1 MQLAG
6 NSKEKC
12 SSKRLVT
19 TVQVVAK
26 SEKGLVRKTNEDR
39 FLATESLLAV
49 ADGMGGHLA
58 GDVAAQIAIEKLSEF
73 TAEGD
78 VLSNLKALF
87 LLTNRTIFEQGKYNK
102 EQEGMGTTLTVCCVQ
117 GSKGYF
123 GHVGD
128 SRAYL
133 VRDGQVR
140 QLTQDHS
147 YVNQLVVLGTL
158 SQEEAKNHPQ
168 RNVLLRALGAQED
181 IEVDLFEVDFQPGD
195 IVLLAT
201 DGLVTDLDK
210 EVLEE
215 ILLSEISLEE
225 MADRLLE
232 AALASGGRDNVTVVL
247 GQV

>member
-1 MQLAG
+1 
-6 NSKEKC
+6 
-12 SSKRLVT
+12 
-19 TVQVVAK
+19 
-26 SEKGLVRKTNEDR
+26 
-39 FLATESLLAV
+39 
-49 ADGMGGHLA
+49 
-58 GDVAAQIAIEKLSEF
+58 
-73 TAEGD
+73 
-78 VLSNLKALF
+78 
-87 LLTNRTIFEQGKYNK
+87 
-102 EQEGMGTTLTVCCVQ
+102 
-117 GSKGYF
+117 
-123 GHVGD
+123 
-128 SRAYL
+128 
-133 VRDGQVR
+133 
-140 QLTQDHS
+140 
-147 YVNQLVVLGTL
+147 LGTL

>member
-1 MQLAG
+1 
-6 NSKEKC
+6 
-12 SSKRLVT
+12 
-19 TVQVVAK
+19 
-26 SEKGLVRKTNEDR
+26 
-39 FLATESLLAV
+39 
-49 ADGMGGHLA
+49 
-58 GDVAAQIAIEKLSEF
+58 
-73 TAEGD
+73 
-78 VLSNLKALF
+78 
-87 LLTNRTIFEQGKYNK
+87 
-102 EQEGMGTTLTVCCVQ
+102 MGTTLTVCCVQ

-201 DGLVTDLDK
+201 DGLVADLDK

>member
-1 MQLAG
+1 MEA
-6 NSKEKC
+6 SAR
-12 SSKRLVT
+12 SDI
-19 TVQVVAK
+19 
-26 SEKGLVRKTNEDR
+26 GLVRAVNEDS
-39 FLATESLLAV
+39 FLVTDVLFAV
-49 ADGMGGHLA
+49 ADGLGGHEA
-58 GDVAAQIAIEKLSEF
+58 GEVASRMAIDLLEEHLPYFRSNPADKLRETF
-73 TAEGD
+73 TRINTAIHQRSMSDE
-78 VLSNLKALF
+78 NCK
-87 LLTNRTIFEQGKYNK
+87 
-102 EQEGMGTTLTVCCVQ
+102 GMGTTLTALLIQ
-117 GSKGYF
+117 DGTAYI